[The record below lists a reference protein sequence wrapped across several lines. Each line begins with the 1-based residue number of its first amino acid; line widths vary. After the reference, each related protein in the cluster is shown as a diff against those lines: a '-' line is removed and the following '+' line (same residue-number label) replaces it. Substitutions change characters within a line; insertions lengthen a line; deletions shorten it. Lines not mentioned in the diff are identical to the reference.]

1 MVKGAVSIEIAWTWT
16 SLDSA
21 VSLQS
26 DGEALGILAE
36 FIHSTIVLP
45 WTEVRIISRVSLV
58 GKCGS
63 IQILVGNL
71 NAWRIGSDGFISFG
85 NLVLSRCWVV
95 VVILPVLATDS
106 HWSHGGSK
114 LV

>member
-71 NAWRIGSDGFISFG
+71 NAWRIGSDRFISFG